1 MQSKMCIRVPLKMP
15 HQTFGEA
22 FSSDNLTFDNIQTG
36 YFMILSGNRVGEETG
51 TAKITVDGIRKDGTV
66 IEGIPFSKKQDDIF
80 KYTEVTEDEI
90 KIEDCPVWLE
100 YMITSR
106 MVTSMNFNFSK
117 IRFKN
122 ILDIEELNIN
132 EHSVAIVGKSGGG
145 KSTLLRIMANII
157 SLDSGDFFI
166 DDKNIADYNPVTF
179 RRLVTLMNQKPIIYS
194 GSIKDNLIIG
204 LIYQRLIKKNSVKF
218 NIRLGGKSGYR
229 S

>member
-80 KYTEVTEDEI
+80 KYTEVKEDEI

-106 MVTSMNFNFSK
+106 MVTKLEVNR
-117 IRFKN
+117 IR
-122 ILDIEELNIN
+122 LNISAVQN
-132 EHSVAIVGKSGGG
+132 SLTPCCVIVEG
-145 KSTLLRIMANII
+145 TDLRYSSEVPFLEENDSADNNGSSDETGVGDETGNGTGDGTGDGNITE
-157 SLDSGDFFI
+157 GD
-166 DDKNIADYNPVTF
+166 
-179 RRLVTLMNQKPIIYS
+179 
-194 GSIKDNLIIG
+194 
-204 LIYQRLIKKNSVKF
+204 
-218 NIRLGGKSGYR
+218 
-229 S
+229 